1 MKRSGANPEAPIRTE
16 TPLPAPI
23 PTFEVADE
31 SEHRVLARW
40 RRNVGAPVSLDLA
53 PPAPAGVR
61 GIDLLSWNVRVGGAR
76 LDRLL
81 EQLREGHHG
90 GAGSDPARPL
100 VLLLQEAYR
109 ADDSVPPDVPEP
121 AYTGGDLTP
130 PRPGDVVEAA
140 RRHGL
145 SLRYAPSMRNGASRS
160 DRGNAVLSTAALG
173 RAHAFSLLYVRQR
186 RVAVAAQLAGV
197 EGLDLVSAHLDTHR
211 RPFGG
216 DSPALWP
223 GGARAHQAERL
234 ADAVVRRDAPGGVVL
249 AGDFNTPLGERDP
262 AHRALVRAG
271 LVPAKRSRGW
281 THTHHG
287 VVRLL
292 LDHVLY
298 HPGGGRIESVE
309 VVRLD
314 EHPRDRGP
322 AVYGSDHHPLL
333 ARVALAGG

>member
-1 MKRSGANPEAPIRTE
+1 MRGAGANPEAPIRTE

-31 SEHRVLARW
+31 SEHRVLVRW

-53 PPAPAGVR
+53 PPAPPGVD
-61 GIDLLSWNVRVGGAR
+61 GFDVLSWNVKVGGAR

-81 EQLREGHHG
+81 ERLREGHHG
-90 GAGSDPARPL
+90 GPGRDPARPL

-109 ADDSVPPDVPEP
+109 ADETVPPDVPEP
-121 AYTGGDLTP
+121 ECTGGDLTP
-130 PRPGDVVEAA
+130 PHPHDVVEAA

-145 SLRYAPSMRNGASRS
+145 SLRYAPSMRNGAARS
-160 DRGNAVLSTAALG
+160 DRGNAVLSTAALA

-216 DSPALWP
+216 DSPSFWP
-223 GGARAHQAERL
+223 GGARAHQAARL
-234 ADAVVRRDAPGGVVL
+234 AEAVARRDAPGGVIL

-271 LVPAKRSRGW
+271 LVPAKRSWDWR
-281 THTHHG
+281 HTHHG
-287 VVRLL
+287 VVRLP

-298 HPGGGRIESVE
+298 HPGGGRIASVE

-322 AVYGSDHHPLL
+322 SVYGSDHHPLL
-333 ARVALAGG
+333 ARVTLGDG